1 MPLTWQL
8 RPGTDFVIKR
18 VLPLGIVLLGAGLD
32 FYNLLMLGMRVLAGA
47 AFIIAAI
54 VLATRYLSR
63 FVSVKR
69 KLAMLIGIGTA
80 ICGSAAI
87 VAAAP
92 VIESDEE
99 DIAISI
105 AAVNLLGVVAML
117 IFPVLG
123 GLLLLSPE
131 TYGEWCGLAIHAT
144 PQVIA
149 AGFAHPTGGQTA
161 GEIATIVKLTR
172 ISLLGPALFI
182 LGVVY
187 ARQRRK
193 QEVYVGQRVSYARLI
208 PAFVIFFLALAFL
221 RTTGFLPEVTV
232 HMTDRFLLGGGD
244 RTFHL
249 GLLLASAG
257 KWLITGAMAAV
268 GLITEFHALKTG
280 GIRPFAL
287 GLASTGIIAVL
298 GLAYASL

>member
-1 MPLTWQL
+1 MQQSKQEYAKKEKE
-8 RPGTDFVIKR
+8 KR
-18 VLPLGIVLLGAGLD
+18 LVLCAG
-32 FYNLLMLGMRVLAGA
+32 FGQKGFTPAVRRNANNFA
-47 AFIIAAI
+47 K
-54 VLATRYLSR
+54 SR
-63 FVSVKR
+63 FFR
-69 KLAMLIGIGTA
+69 RIGRAGP
-80 ICGSAAI
+80 CDRSCRRRSRFPGSAAI

-117 IFPVLG
+117 IFPVLVT
-123 GLLLLSPE
+123 LLMLSPE

-149 AGFAHPTGGQTA
+149 AGFAHPTGVQTA
-161 GEIATIVKLTR
+161 GKIAAIVKLTR
-172 ISLLGPALFI
+172 ISLLGPELFI

-193 QEVYVGQRVSYARLI
+193 QAVYVGQRVNYARLI

-268 GLITEFHALKTG
+268 GLITEFRALKTG
-280 GIRPFAL
+280 GVRPFAL

>member
-1 MPLTWQL
+1 MQQSKQEYAKKEKE
-8 RPGTDFVIKR
+8 KR
-18 VLPLGIVLLGAGLD
+18 LVLCAG
-32 FYNLLMLGMRVLAGA
+32 FGPKGFTPAVRRNAHNFA
-47 AFIIAAI
+47 K
-54 VLATRYLSR
+54 SR
-63 FVSVKR
+63 FFR
-69 KLAMLIGIGTA
+69 RIGRAGP
-80 ICGSAAI
+80 C
-87 VAAAP
+87 
-92 VIESDEE
+92 E
-99 DIAISI
+99 
-105 AAVNLLGVVAML
+105 
-117 IFPVLG
+117 
-123 GLLLLSPE
+123 
-131 TYGEWCGLAIHAT
+131 LAIHAT

-149 AGFAHPTGGQTA
+149 AGFAHPTGGQAA

-193 QEVYVGQRVSYARLI
+193 QAVYVGQRVSYARLI

-268 GLITEFHALKTG
+268 GHITEFRALKTG
-280 GIRPFAL
+280 GVRPFAL

>member
-80 ICGSAAI
+80 I

-149 AGFAHPTGGQTA
+149 AGFAHPTGVQTA
-161 GEIATIVKLTR
+161 GKIAAIVKLTR

-193 QEVYVGQRVSYARLI
+193 QAVYVGQRVSYAKLI
-208 PAFVIFFLALAFL
+208 PAFVIFFFALAFL

-268 GLITEFHALKTG
+268 GHITEFRALRTG
-280 GIRPFAL
+280 GVRPFAL
-287 GLASTGIIAVL
+287 GIASMGIIAVL